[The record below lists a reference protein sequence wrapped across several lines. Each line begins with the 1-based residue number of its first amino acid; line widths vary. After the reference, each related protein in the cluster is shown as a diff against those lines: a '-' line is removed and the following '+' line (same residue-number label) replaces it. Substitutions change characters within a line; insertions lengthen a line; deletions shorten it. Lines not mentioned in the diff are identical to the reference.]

1 MQLLRGILAATA
13 TITTTII
20 NIILYN
26 NSSNNLQQI
35 LKFLLKLLLLQ
46 LISHHSNSNSHNN
59 KLIIFPAIIR
69 FRAIQI
75 ATISSKTKRF
85 YHRSALR
92 ILELQQPI
100 NLVHLKHPMMLRRLQ
115 NPSIDT
121 GSSTIVTL
129 TPTKRLTAIC
139 TLETLRD
146 SCRYGTSPIFST
158 RDRSSLSRTKKRNKA
173 SNCGEKI
180 S

>member
-13 TITTTII
+13 TIITTII
-20 NIILYN
+20 SIILYN

-35 LKFLLKLLLLQ
+35 LKFLLKLLLQ
-46 LISHHSNSNSHNN
+46 LTSHHSNSNSHNS

-69 FRAIQI
+69 FLAIQI
-75 ATISSKTKRF
+75 AIISSKTKRF
-85 YHRSALR
+85 YHQSALR

-121 GSSTIVTL
+121 GRSTIVTL